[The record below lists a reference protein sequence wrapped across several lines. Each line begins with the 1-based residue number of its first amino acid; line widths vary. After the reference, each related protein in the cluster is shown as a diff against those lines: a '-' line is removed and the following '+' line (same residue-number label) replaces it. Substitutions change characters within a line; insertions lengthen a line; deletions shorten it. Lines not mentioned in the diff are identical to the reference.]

1 MPLRC
6 LLLVSIFFSAICFS
20 KVQYQELPQVVRI
33 AIDQTPISFNPFAD
47 KHNIS
52 EQFKHLLFDPLL
64 RWNKDHQLEKRL
76 VKSWKRIDSKT
87 IRFYLRKSIH
97 FHSGNKLTSSDVIW
111 SFEQAIKEQNSVL
124 LGKIESITRR
134 NRTSFDIRSTL
145 SDSELLDY
153 LTYFFVLDS
162 AFYKNNIGLLETAP
176 PILFPPVKDLPLS
189 GTGPYQV
196 YQYNP
201 VLGVELQANP
211 EYWGGIPEIE
221 HFRFIRINNPQSRLF
236 ALLADDVQV
245 SYSIPNHN
253 INDIVESP
261 TKHLV
266 KVPSSNA
273 VFLTVNDKSSSVFK
287 NKNAR
292 KGLHLAINQEG
303 MLKHILNGSGRVNLS
318 FMSAAET
325 EFPYTESITMSP
337 PPEYDL
343 RKSKQLLKNIMLPDH
358 VSLLVMLDEAGNT
371 EQVAIAL
378 THMLNKVGI
387 KVVTQEIMSKYTWD
401 KTNLQYDLT
410 ISDWHTRLMSINN
423 VYNELFIN
431 SFLTGYLQDKF
442 AQEGISHNFNKQSIF
457 FKNLQLNDWVIPLF
471 FQDEIWAESSEFNL
485 EDIFSANGIPYWSL
499 LKFDK

>member
-1 MPLRC
+1 MLLRC
-6 LLLVSIFFSAICFS
+6 LLLISIFFSVFGFS
-20 KVQYQELPQVVRI
+20 KEQDQAFPQAIRI

-87 IRFYLRKSIH
+87 IRFYLRKNIH
-97 FHSGNKLTSSDVIW
+97 FHSGNKLTSTDVIW
-111 SFEQAIKEQNSVL
+111 SFEQAKKQQDSIFSS
-124 LGKIESITRR
+124 KIESITRR

-145 SDSELLDY
+145 LDSELLDY

-162 AFYKNNIGLLETAP
+162 TFYKKNIGLLETPP
-176 PILFPPVKDLPLS
+176 PILFPPIKDLPLS

-201 VLGVELQANP
+201 VLGLELQASP
-211 EYWGGIPEIE
+211 EYWGGTPEIE

-245 SYSIPNHN
+245 SYSIPNQN
-253 INDIVESP
+253 INDIVESS

-273 VFLTVNDKSSSVFK
+273 IFLTINDKLSSVFK

-292 KGLHLAINQEG
+292 KALHLAINQEG
-303 MLKHILNGSGRVNLS
+303 MLKHILNGSGRVNSS
-318 FMSAAET
+318 FMSTAET
-325 EFPYTESITMSP
+325 EFPYNESITVP
-337 PPEYDL
+337 AAPEYDL
-343 RKSKQLLKNIMLPDH
+343 RKSKKLLKNIVLPKQ

-410 ISDWHTRLMSINN
+410 ISDWHTRLMGLNN
-423 VYNELFIN
+423 IYNELFIN

-442 AQEGISHNFNKQSIF
+442 AQEGISNNFKKQSIF
-457 FKNLQLNDWVIPLF
+457 FKNLQVNDWVIPLF

-485 EDIFSANGIPYWSL
+485 EDIFSTNGIPYWSL